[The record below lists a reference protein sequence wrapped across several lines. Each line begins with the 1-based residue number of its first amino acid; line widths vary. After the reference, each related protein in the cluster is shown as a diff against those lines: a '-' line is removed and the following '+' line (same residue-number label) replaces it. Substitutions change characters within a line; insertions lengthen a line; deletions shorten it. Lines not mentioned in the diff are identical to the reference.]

1 MNLREARFKKK
12 LTQFDL
18 RLKTGISQTKIS
30 HFERGY
36 LVPREDEKIRIVEAL
51 GVSDLDFSEEE
62 THGKRS

>member
-1 MNLREARFKKK
+1 MNLREARFKRN

-36 LVPREDEKIRIVEAL
+36 LKPREDEKIRIVKAL
-51 GVSDLDFSEEE
+51 GVSELDWSNEP
-62 THGKRS
+62 GN